1 VLSREATNTNF
12 IVFTLTRPMN
22 YCTTRWAYECTWNV
36 SWTLNKRSRSLFH
49 VWSICFYFRPPGHHA
64 EANTIMGFCM
74 FNNVGIAAKYAQQK
88 YNVNRYLCLNLPNV
102 SLCSIFKGCECKS
115 TWKTIY
121 SNLVENL
128 VYRDGS

>member
-1 VLSREATNTNF
+1 
-12 IVFTLTRPMN
+12 M
-22 YCTTRWAYECTWNV
+22 
-36 SWTLNKRSRSLFH
+36 SLFH

-102 SLCSIFKGCECKS
+102 RACVLYSKAVNASQHEKQSIQ
-115 TWKTIY
+115 T
-121 SNLVENL
+121 
-128 VYRDGS
+128 